1 MAASGEL
8 PSAAAPGRRARRA
21 RLSHWARWLVVQA
34 ICVAGLAG
42 LVLVVFLAVALGIGR
57 VPSSR
62 QTTLLAFSMIAAAVV
77 ALLYQPLRK
86 RLVAIANRL
95 LANEHASADDVLRA
109 FGSRLAQP
117 IPFDELL
124 LQLAES
130 LRTTMKASSAEVWTG
145 SGGLLKR
152 AASDP
157 NVGPASVILGRR
169 EESVVTR
176 APVSGAAWVSTWLP
190 QLMSGRER
198 GTLRAVPVTHSG
210 ELLGLIV
217 VERAGDGEP
226 FAADDD
232 RVLAALARQ
241 LGLALNNVRLGSAL
255 EASLDELRRQA
266 EELRESR
273 ARVVAAGDAERRR
286 IERDL
291 HDGAQQHLIA
301 LAVNLRLARQLS
313 RSDPAASQSLLD
325 ELTSDVKDALERF
338 RELAH
343 GIYPPILED
352 RGLADGLRAAAAR
365 GPIRARVET
374 VSVIERHSR
383 EVEATVYFCCLEAL
397 QNAGKHA
404 GDGARATV
412 RLWEDVDSLRF
423 EVIDDGIGFD
433 PASRPRGS
441 GVTNIEDRL
450 GALGGRLAVRSSPGA
465 GTTIAGVVPL
475 GQ

>member
-1 MAASGEL
+1 
-8 PSAAAPGRRARRA
+8 
-21 RLSHWARWLVVQA
+21 VQA
-34 ICVAGLAG
+34 ICIAGLAG

-62 QTTLLAFSMIAAAVV
+62 QTTLLAFSMIAAVVV

-86 RLVAIANRL
+86 RMVAIANRL
-95 LANEHASADDVLRA
+95 LANEHGSADDVLRA
-109 FGSRLAQP
+109 FGTRLAQP

-130 LRTTMKASSAEVWTG
+130 LRRTLALSSAEVWTG
-145 SGGLLKR
+145 SGGLFKR

-157 NVGPASVILGRR
+157 DMGPGNVILSRR
-169 EESVVTR
+169 EESVVAR
-176 APVSGAAWVSTWLP
+176 ASVSGTAWVSTWLP
-190 QLMSGRER
+190 QLVSGRER

-217 VERAGDGEP
+217 VERPGAGEP
-226 FAADDD
+226 FSADDD

-255 EASLDELRRQA
+255 QASLDELRRQA

-301 LAVNLRLARQLS
+301 LAVNLRLARELS
-313 RSDPAASQSLLD
+313 RSDPAAAQSLLD
-325 ELTSDVKDALERF
+325 ELASDVKDALERF

-343 GIYPPILED
+343 GIYPPILEA
-352 RGLADGLRAAAAR
+352 RGLADGLRAVAAR

-374 VSVIERHSR
+374 DSAIERHSP

-404 GDGARATV
+404 GEGAHATV

-433 PASRPRGS
+433 PSSRHRGA
-441 GVTNIEDRL
+441 GLTNIEDRL
-450 GALGGRLAVRSSPGA
+450 GALGGRLAVRSSQGD

-475 GQ
+475 GR